1 MKHPALPLTLLLLLG
16 AGDAIADGSSI
27 GKVYLPYVQPLEK
40 EIEYRFSDEHY
51 HATGVTDIRH
61 KLGVGSAFG
70 ERWFVELYGVAE
82 DGNEKPPSMEATEL
96 EVRYQLSEQG
106 EYAADWAVQCELE
119 RYHDMDAQEVKV
131 GFLTSRDFASFTT
144 VANLFLIREW
154 GSDIVSENELSAS
167 VQARYRLG
175 PSFEPGLEYFASEE
189 TRALGPVIMGELPIS
204 SGQKLFWHLGYIFG
218 LDDDTADRTVKLQLE
233 YEFL

>member
-16 AGDAIADGSSI
+16 AGNAMADGSSI

-40 EIEYRFSDEHY
+40 EIEYRITDEHY
-51 HATGVTDIRH
+51 HPGNTRVTSH
-61 KLGVGSAFG
+61 KLGVGSAFA

-82 DGNEKPPSMEATEL
+82 DDNSSSLSMEAAEL
-96 EVRYQLSEQG
+96 EVRYQLTEQG
-106 EYAADWAVQCELE
+106 EYAADWGVQCEFE
-119 RYHDMDAQEVKV
+119 RYHDINAQEVKI
-131 GFLTSRDFASFTT
+131 GFLTARDFDSITT

-167 VQARYRLG
+167 VQARYRMN